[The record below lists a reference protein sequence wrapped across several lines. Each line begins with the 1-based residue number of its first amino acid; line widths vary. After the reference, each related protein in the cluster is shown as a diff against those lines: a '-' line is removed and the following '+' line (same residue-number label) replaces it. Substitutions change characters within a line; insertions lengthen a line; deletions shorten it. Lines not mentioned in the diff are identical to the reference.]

1 MCPHFNKHTKKCAV
15 FNEIGWSNMT
25 MVFGLDFML
34 EGFCLAPKTKMST
47 SGSGEEVGFSNCAK
61 YKMVH
66 EGENED
72 EDEYEN

>member
-1 MCPHFNKHTKKCAV
+1 MCPHFNKNNKKCNS
-15 FNEIGWSNMT
+15 FNEAGWSNMT

-34 EGFCLAPKTKMST
+34 ESFCLAPKTKMST
-47 SGSGEEVGFSNCAK
+47 SGEEVGFSNCGK

-72 EDEYEN
+72 EDEYDD